1 MLVFSPFEWKRKL
14 TLLIFAGACLAG
26 ERFQIDMPD
35 INVKGNTN
43 KLKKN
48 PIASLTQQIITCNPC
63 FSI

>member
-35 INVKGNTN
+35 IHVKGNTN
-43 KLKKN
+43 KLKK
-48 PIASLTQQIITCNPC
+48 TQQIITCNPC
-63 FSI
+63 FSIWNH

>member
-35 INVKGNTN
+35 IHVKGNTN
-43 KLKKN
+43 KLKK
-48 PIASLTQQIITCNPC
+48 TQ
-63 FSI
+63 SHL